1 MPANQEKH
9 EKNTRDG
16 IIAKL
21 NEIKRIA
28 ATIEAAVKAG
38 RPSPTTVKEFLKKI
52 SITIAECHAVI
63 DGHAQG
69 DRFSDS
75 TLRTVGKA
83 LREINQ
89 SIDSLI
95 LYAAIENI
103 RAQK

>member
-9 EKNTRDG
+9 EKKTRDG

-21 NEIKRIA
+21 NEIKQIA
-28 ATIEAAVKAG
+28 ATLEAAAKAG
-38 RPSPTTVKEFLKKI
+38 QPLQTTAKEFLKKI
-52 SITIAECHAVI
+52 SIMIAECHAVI
-63 DGHAQG
+63 EGHAHG
-69 DRFSDS
+69 DQFSDA
-75 TLRTVGKA
+75 TLHTVGKA

>member
-9 EKNTRDG
+9 EKKTRDG
-16 IIAKL
+16 IIEKL
-21 NEIKRIA
+21 NEIQRIA

-38 RPSPTTVKEFLKKI
+38 RPPPTTVKEFLKKI
-52 SITIAECHAVI
+52 SIAIAECQAVI

-69 DRFSDS
+69 DRFSDA
-75 TLRTVGKA
+75 TLHAVGKA